1 VLAAL
6 VVFAAFNSVLSL
18 AYYAPL
24 VNAVYRKQASQAV
37 DQGGRMPRS
46 MALPLLLLMAG
57 IVVIGVWPASLDWL
71 TAPAGHAV
79 AALFGG

>member
-1 VLAAL
+1 
-6 VVFAAFNSVLSL
+6 
-18 AYYAPL
+18 
-24 VNAVYRKQASQAV
+24 
-37 DQGGRMPRS
+37 
-46 MALPLLLLMAG
+46 LLLMAG